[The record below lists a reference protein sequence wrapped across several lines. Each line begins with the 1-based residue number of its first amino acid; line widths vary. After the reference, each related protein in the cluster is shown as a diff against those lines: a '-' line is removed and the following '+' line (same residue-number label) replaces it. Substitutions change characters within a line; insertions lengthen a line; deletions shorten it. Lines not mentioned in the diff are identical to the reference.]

1 MTDPARERFY
11 REMGLETVCPTSTG
25 INQILDALQRHA
37 FSALGAYLD
46 PDLAGIMLPPGWAGR
61 KLGSVALPEG
71 RRAIGLERKGRL
83 MAAEA
88 GLVLA
93 EGDVLILRRRQGREA
108 QS

>member
-1 MTDPARERFY
+1 MAHHNLPKIDLHLHLDGSMLP
-11 REMGLETVCPTSTG
+11 ET
-25 INQILDALQRHA
+25 AW
-37 FSALGAYLD
+37 
-46 PDLAGIMLPPGWAGR
+46 DLAKQRGIKLPADWEGR

-83 MAAEA
+83 MAAEP

-93 EGDVLILRRRQGREA
+93 GGDVLILRRRQGMEA